1 MHIDITPENLLIQLG
16 YPLNDA
22 LLAQMERAMHATN
35 GFDAFSRHLLSLK
48 DELARFDG
56 YIALSNSR
64 DLLKIKSDA
73 TQPEEIEAYR
83 AVLQRWS
90 DKYKVTLEQVGTTN
104 TYYLLGHA

>member
-22 LLAQMERAMHATN
+22 LLTQMERAMRATN
-35 GFDAFSRHLLSLK
+35 GFDTFSRHLLSLK

-73 TQPEEIEAYR
+73 AQPEEIEAYR
-83 AVLQRWS
+83 EVLQKWS
-90 DKYKVTLEQVGTTN
+90 DKYKVALEQVGTTN